1 MLTGGK
7 AKMSVIKLMRAEF
20 HLADS
25 VSQPCYYLLT
35 GMAYWQGLKSD
46 INFGGDNYIKFSQEQ
61 FLIGHKSV
69 TLLTNSY
76 PTS

>member
-46 INFGGDNYIKFSQEQ
+46 INFGGQEQ

-69 TLLTNSY
+69 TLLTNTY